1 MARSASGR
9 QLPKLEEGEPS
20 DFGAVDHAK
29 NPRFIPRNLPFDQ
42 SRNCVNVVHNQGFK
56 IFLLLRHDWFHVL
69 LRMPTWQSVPCLLFS
84 WTTLILLFAG
94 LYVWVDN
101 SDPSINCGL
110 GPEGA
115 PIEFGPAF
123 AFSLETCTT
132 VGYGLPNGVNSF
144 FENNCP
150 SLQVVI
156 YLQVR
161 AGMMLDCYRP
171 LLARCPCSGPSRRSS
186 NRVSCR
192 DGMAEVE
199 KVFLRG
205 ALSGSIVY

>member
-1 MARSASGR
+1 MRTKSPIARSASGR

-20 DFGAVDHAK
+20 DFGAVDFQK

-42 SRNCVNVVHNQGFK
+42 SWNRVNVTHNQGFK
-56 IFLLLRHDWFHVL
+56 MFLLLRHDWFHVL
-69 LRMPTWQSVPCLLFS
+69 LRMHTWQSVPMLLS
-84 WTTLILLFAG
+84 GWTTLIIIFAG
-94 LYVWVDN
+94 LYVWVD
-101 SDPSINCGL
+101 SRDPSIACGL

-150 SLQVVI
+150 ALQVVI
-156 YLQVR
+156 YFQVR
-161 AGMMLDCYRP
+161 ARIVVKLKTP
-171 LLARCPCSGPSRRSS
+171 ALVRC
-186 NRVSCR
+186 
-192 DGMAEVE
+192 
-199 KVFLRG
+199 
-205 ALSGSIVY
+205 